1 MNGVESKE
9 FNELSEEF
17 VMDSLQ
23 LCETINK
30 YRQEEGKDKKL
41 EHNNLMKSI
50 KTELEALEK
59 AGIRGE
65 VNFYRSSYVSSQNK
79 KLPCYALTKFGAMQI
94 MNKESAYVRYKT
106 QEYIEELEFRNSV
119 LEVPYN
125 EMAEDRLVNGFN
137 FKESLNY
144 LETYDIDDLVGT
156 KPLSESF
163 RKIGYFP
170 YTAYVKKYFD
180 PTNFKQMDKLINS
193 TDFKEDGVTTL
204 TSTEFINLL
213 ESNSV
218 TYTSKSGRIQIEDTV
233 VSKGKIKVISE
244 KALVH
249 LALTLNNSEI
259 AKDFRQFLLDSQ
271 LIELQQV
278 NQITNEKDIKAIY
291 ELQRQAIEM
300 MNKLNKEKELFNKE
314 KEDFLK
320 DKEAFRQKEA
330 ILKDFQIESKGKT
343 KLRDRIKKAFKILFG
358 GDAQYSHEIVIKEIK
373 YEQSQEETKI
383 DNKIESVEVIE
394 IDYEEKQEESTET
407 IFEPYNSPI
416 DTRGPIFTTVLGR
429 PIPVENPGDPSKR
442 SILSRDE
449 LKNEFNR
456 VVHQIYREYN
466 LDIQRIYREA
476 YDALEIRYHISLRR
490 DPVRGPIINRL
501 RAPHLRYAI
510 DYLNETYPL

>member
-1 MNGVESKE
+1 
-9 FNELSEEF
+9 
-17 VMDSLQ
+17 MDSLQ
-23 LCETINK
+23 LCKTINK
-30 YRQEEGKDKKL
+30 YRQEEGKDKIL
-41 EHNNLMKSI
+41 QHCDLMKSI
-50 KTELEALEK
+50 RKELEALEK
-59 AGIRGE
+59 AGIGGE
-65 VNFYRSSYVSSQNK
+65 GNFSLTSYTDIQNK
-79 KLPCYALTKFGAMQI
+79 KQPCFALTKFGAMQI

-125 EMAEDRLVNGFN
+125 EMVEDRLINGFN
-137 FKESLNY
+137 FKEALNY
-144 LETYDIDDLVGT
+144 LETYEIDDLIGT
-156 KPLSESF
+156 KSLSESF
-163 RKIGYFP
+163 RTIGYFP

-193 TDFKEDGVTTL
+193 VDFKEDGVITM
-204 TSTEFINLL
+204 TSTEFIDLL
-213 ESNSV
+213 EKNSI
-218 TYTSKSGRIQIEDTV
+218 TYTSKSGRIQIEDTI

-244 KALVH
+244 RALIH
-249 LALTLNNSEI
+249 LALTLNNSEV
-259 AKDFRQFLLDSQ
+259 AKNFRQFLLNSQ

-278 NQITNEKDIKAIY
+278 SQLTNEKDIKAIY
-291 ELQRQAIEM
+291 ELQKQAIDM
-300 MNKLNKEKELFNKE
+300 MNKLNREKELFNKE

-373 YEQSQEETKI
+373 YEQSQEETEM
-383 DNKIESVEVIE
+383 NNEAELIETEEIEVIE
-394 IDYEEKQEESTET
+394 VDCEEKQEESTET
-407 IFEPYNSPI
+407 IFEPYNSPK

-429 PIPVENPGDPSKR
+429 PVPVENLGDPSERK
-442 SILSRDE
+442 ILSRDE

-456 VVHQIYREYN
+456 VVHQIYRKYN

>member
-1 MNGVESKE
+1 M
-9 FNELSEEF
+9 
-17 VMDSLQ
+17 
-23 LCETINK
+23 
-30 YRQEEGKDKKL
+30 
-41 EHNNLMKSI
+41 
-50 KTELEALEK
+50 
-59 AGIRGE
+59 
-65 VNFYRSSYVSSQNK
+65 
-79 KLPCYALTKFGAMQI
+79 
-94 MNKESAYVRYKT
+94 
-106 QEYIEELEFRNSV
+106 
-119 LEVPYN
+119 
-125 EMAEDRLVNGFN
+125 
-137 FKESLNY
+137 
-144 LETYDIDDLVGT
+144 
-156 KPLSESF
+156 
-163 RKIGYFP
+163 
-170 YTAYVKKYFD
+170 
-180 PTNFKQMDKLINS
+180 
-193 TDFKEDGVTTL
+193 
-204 TSTEFINLL
+204 
-213 ESNSV
+213 
-218 TYTSKSGRIQIEDTV
+218 
-233 VSKGKIKVISE
+233 
-244 KALVH
+244 
-249 LALTLNNSEI
+249 
-259 AKDFRQFLLDSQ
+259 
-271 LIELQQV
+271 IELQQV
-278 NQITNEKDIKAIY
+278 SQLTNEKDIKAIY

-358 GDAQYSHEIVIKEIK
+358 GDAQYSHEIIIKEIK

-383 DNKIESVEVIE
+383 DNEIESVETESIEVIE

-416 DTRGPIFTTVLGR
+416 DTRGPKITTILGR
-429 PIPVENPGDPSKR
+429 PVPVENPGDPSR
-442 SILSRDE
+442 RILSRDE